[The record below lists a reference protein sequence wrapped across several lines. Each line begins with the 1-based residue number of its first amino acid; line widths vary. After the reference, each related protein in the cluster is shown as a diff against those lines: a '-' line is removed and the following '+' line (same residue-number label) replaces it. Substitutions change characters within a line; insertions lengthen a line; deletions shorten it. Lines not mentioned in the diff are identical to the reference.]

1 MHTTTWM
8 GHAQRHHN
16 NTGQGYVEGEVGSC
30 LIVNQNSSQLNKHPT
45 TLVGNLVLP
54 VLPGKTAEL
63 RRFSSAHNTRFTMNC
78 DGDNLLAESL
88 MIRSGGKERRRRFLV
103 TTDGVCSYD
112 RITLMSPPV

>member
-1 MHTTTWM
+1 M

-16 NTGQGYVEGEVGSC
+16 NMVWGYVEGEVGSC

-63 RRFSSAHNTRFTMNC
+63 RRFSSAHNTT
-78 DGDNLLAESL
+78 
-88 MIRSGGKERRRRFLV
+88 
-103 TTDGVCSYD
+103 
-112 RITLMSPPV
+112 SP